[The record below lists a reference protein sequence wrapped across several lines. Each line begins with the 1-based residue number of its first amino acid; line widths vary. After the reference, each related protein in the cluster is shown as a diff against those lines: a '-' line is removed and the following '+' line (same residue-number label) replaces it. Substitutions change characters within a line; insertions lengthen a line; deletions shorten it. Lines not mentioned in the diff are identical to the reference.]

1 LFGPN
6 ARCCTIGADDVGVA
20 PFHALLFLAVGD
32 DVLVTDAIFRYLRAE
47 AERPAPMMLAC
58 TQTG

>member
-1 LFGPN
+1 
-6 ARCCTIGADDVGVA
+6 VA
-20 PFHALLFLAVGD
+20 AFHALLFLAVGD
-32 DVLVTDAIFRYLRAE
+32 DVLVTDAIFRYLRAG